1 MKIVPVH
8 NCDECKYFSSVD
20 KNYSVYCDLQED
32 SVRYKDYGT
41 QNYHWEESVAELYK
55 TCPLV
60 DIDELLNT
68 PAKVIYEKLYNDD
81 LEAQK

>member
-20 KNYSVYCDLQED
+20 KNYSV
-32 SVRYKDYGT
+32 RYKDYGT
-41 QNYHWEESVAELYK
+41 QNYHWEESVAELYQ
-55 TCPLV
+55 TCPLI

-68 PAKVIYEKLYNDD
+68 PAKVIYEKLYNSD